1 MTTMTTF
8 SNVQEYLQRKRED
21 CDEQNVEE
29 GDVNEHKDEDNDNC
43 TEDKGNSN
51 EETDEYE

>member
-1 MTTMTTF
+1 MTTF